1 MSTSKPSPFK
11 IDPITIGAVSWG
23 ISALGTIVSG
33 ISASKKARIAAD
45 EAKEKE
51 IAARKEMQR
60 MKNIYSNL
68 DTSNPYLNMENKM
81 EELTINQKQAEF
93 EAEQFQQ
100 SQANIL
106 DTMRGAAGGSGIA
119 AVAQAL
125 AQQGQLASQKA
136 SASIGQQEARNQL
149 LRQQEAS
156 KIQAMERS
164 GELQSRQMEMQKQ
177 ATLLGMSAQE
187 AAAYHQQRMQAEQQ
201 AATASQSGFEAV
213 LGSITSGIETAGQLY
228 AGGAI

>member
-1 MSTSKPSPFK
+1 MSTSKSSPFK
-11 IDPITIGAVSWG
+11 IDPITIAAVSWG

-33 ISASKKARIAAD
+33 VSSSKKARIAAK
-45 EAKEKE
+45 EAEEKE

-60 MKNIYSNL
+60 MKNIYAGL

-81 EELTINQKQAEF
+81 EELTVNQKQAQF
-93 EAEQFQQ
+93 EAQQFQQ

-136 SASIGQQEARNQL
+136 SASIGAQEAMNQKL
-149 LRQQEAS
+149 KAQEAS
-156 KIQAMERS
+156 RIQGMQRA
-164 GELQSRQMEMQKQ
+164 GQLQSQQMEMQKQ
-177 ATLLGMSAQE
+177 ATLLGLSAQE

-201 AATASQSGFEAV
+201 ATTAAQSGFESV
-213 LGSITSGIETAGQLY
+213 LGSITQGVQTAGQLY
-228 AGGAI
+228 ASGAM

>member
-1 MSTSKPSPFK
+1 MSTSKSSPFK

-23 ISALGTIVSG
+23 ISALGTIISG
-33 ISASKKARIAAD
+33 TSASRKSREVA
-45 EAKEKE
+45 EE
-51 IAARKEMQR
+51 AARKEQEARAEMQR
-60 MKNIYSNL
+60 MKNIYAGL

-93 EAEQFQQ
+93 EAQQFQQ

-136 SASIGQQEARNQL
+136 SASIGQQEAMNERL
-149 LRQQEAS
+149 KAQEAS
-156 KIQAMERS
+156 RIQGMERA
-164 GELQSRQMEMQKQ
+164 GELQSQQMEMQKQ

-187 AAAYHQQRMQAEQQ
+187 AAAYHAQRMQAEQQ
-201 AATASQSGFEAV
+201 ATTAAQSGFEAV
-213 LGSITSGIETAGQLY
+213 LGSITSGVETAGQLY
-228 AGGAI
+228 ASGAM

>member
-1 MSTSKPSPFK
+1 MSTKSSPFK
-11 IDPITIGAVSWG
+11 LDPITIGAVSWG
-23 ISALGTIVSG
+23 ISALGTIISG
-33 ISASKKARIAAD
+33 VSASKKARIAAK

-51 IAARKEMQR
+51 IAARKELQR
-60 MKNIYSNL
+60 MKNIYSGL

-81 EELTINQKQAEF
+81 EELTINQKQAQF
-93 EAEQFQQ
+93 QAEQFQQ

-106 DTMRGAAGGSGIA
+106 ETMRGAAGGSGIA

-136 SASIGQQEARNQL
+136 SASIGEQEALNQ
-149 LRQQEAS
+149 RMKAQEAS
-156 KIQAMERS
+156 RIQGMQRQ
-164 GELQSRQMEMQKQ
+164 GQLQSQQMEMQKQ

-201 AATASQSGFEAV
+201 AAEASQSGFEAV
-213 LGSITSGIETAGQLY
+213 LGSITQGVQTAGQLY
-228 AGGAI
+228 GSGAFG